1 MRLMSSLAGSPRPLL
16 IGLGLGVVLA
26 SALVLAVP
34 GRAQQAP
41 PPQRQFNSD
50 AGLVLNYVKPDKAAD
65 FEASIQ
71 KLKEALAKS
80 EKPERKQ
87 QAAGWK
93 VFKAVEPGPNGSALY
108 VFLID
113 PSVKQTD
120 YTVGAILQEGFPAE
134 IQSIFKAYS
143 ESYAGGQIPINL
155 TLVHHLGK

>member
-1 MRLMSSLAGSPRPLL
+1 MRLMSSVAGSLRPS
-16 IGLGLGVVLA
+16 IIVLGFGVVLA
-26 SALVLAVP
+26 SALWLAVP
-34 GRAQQAP
+34 GRAQQA

-120 YTVGAILQEGFPAE
+120 YTVGAILQEGFPTE
-134 IQSIFKAYS
+134 IQALFKAYS

>member
-1 MRLMSSLAGSPRPLL
+1 MRLMSSVAGSPRPLL
-16 IGLGLGVVLA
+16 IGLACGVVLA
-26 SALVLAVP
+26 SALFLAVP

-41 PPQRQFNSD
+41 AQRQFNSD
-50 AGLVLNYVKPDKAAD
+50 AGLVLNYVKPDKVAD

-87 QAAGWK
+87 QAAGWR

-134 IQSIFKAYS
+134 IQALFKAYS